1 MNKKIEEYNR
11 VPVKVAAEY
20 LGTSPQFIRIGLQQG
35 RLPIG
40 SAVQITNKKWTYYI
54 SPGLLKRFKNG
65 GVHNFENTNN

>member
-40 SAVQITNKKWTYYI
+40 SAVQITNKKWR
-54 SPGLLKRFKNG
+54 L
-65 GVHNFENTNN
+65 